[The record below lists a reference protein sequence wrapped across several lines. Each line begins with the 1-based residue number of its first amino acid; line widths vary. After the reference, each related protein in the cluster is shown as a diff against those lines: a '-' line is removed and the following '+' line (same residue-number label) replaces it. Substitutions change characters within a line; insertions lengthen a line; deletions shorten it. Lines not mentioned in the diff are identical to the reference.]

1 MLLGTGVVSPVGSDG
16 DRHGLHSSW
25 LLGATL
31 SLDEWRLHPFPWRL
45 HTCSLAEAISQMGH
59 YENALPVFI
68 TTISFLVANVISNTT
83 SS

>member
-1 MLLGTGVVSPVGSDG
+1 MDCTPPGSWEPLFLWMNGGATVSPLPVETA
-16 DRHGLHSSW
+16 HT
-25 LLGATL
+25 LLRCT
-31 SLDEWRLHPFPWRL
+31 
-45 HTCSLAEAISQMGH
+45 LAEAISQMGN